1 MAQEIDYKQVL
12 CYLVD
17 DGFVT
22 LDQAKEAVK
31 KYKALNKGVVR
42 SQSWIKAS
50 ELLKH
55 LQKAMVANNRKPC
68 RTNESA
74 ISCIEKMLRIDK
86 LTVEQITSMIDWS
99 QGHDFWSTVV
109 LSPEK
114 LRKNYEQMNAQR
126 ARDTKV
132 VPVIVN
138 RQPNRDW
145 KKELERRKEE
155 SIPMPAD
162 FKSVLR
168 RSAK

>member
-1 MAQEIDYKQVL
+1 
-12 CYLVD
+12 
-17 DGFVT
+17 
-22 LDQAKEAVK
+22 
-31 KYKALNKGVVR
+31 
-42 SQSWIKAS
+42 
-50 ELLKH
+50 
-55 LQKAMVANNRKPC
+55 
-68 RTNESA
+68 
-74 ISCIEKMLRIDK
+74 
-86 LTVEQITSMIDWS
+86 MIDWS